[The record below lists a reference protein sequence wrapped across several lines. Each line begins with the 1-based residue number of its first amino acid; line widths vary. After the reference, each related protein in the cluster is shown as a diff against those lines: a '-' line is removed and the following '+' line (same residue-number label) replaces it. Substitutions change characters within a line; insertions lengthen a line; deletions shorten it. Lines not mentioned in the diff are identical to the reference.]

1 MNEEQTRREM
11 MTLLAA
17 YLAGDA
23 GLDDFIGWEAGLSL
37 DPAVAGQIRGILD
50 RLALIA
56 GEVADGLR
64 DERQFRTLAVEAMR
78 RVGPVVTTGAAT
90 GTEPIR
96 LSISNRPADTIN
108 LDFTFVGT

>member
-23 GLDDFIGWEAGLSL
+23 GLGDFIGWEAGLSL
-37 DPAVAGQIRGILD
+37 DPAAAGQLRGILD
-50 RLALIA
+50 RLALVA

-64 DERQFRTLAVEAMR
+64 DERQFRELAAEATLRDGPAATAGAATAMR
-78 RVGPVVTTGAAT
+78 R
-90 GTEPIR
+90 
-96 LSISNRPADTIN
+96 
-108 LDFTFVGT
+108 

>member
-17 YLAGDA
+17 YLDGDA

-37 DPAVAGQIRGILD
+37 DPAVAGQLRSTLD
-50 RLALIA
+50 RLALVA

-64 DERQFRTLAVEAMR
+64 GEREFRTLAVDATLREDPAAMAGAATAMR
-78 RVGPVVTTGAAT
+78 R
-90 GTEPIR
+90 R
-96 LSISNRPADTIN
+96 
-108 LDFTFVGT
+108 